1 MSAVHVTPSFVLED
15 GTTLTSVRQ
24 AYTLLGELNGR
35 RDNLVLLFHSL
46 TGTPDPREWW
56 RGVVGPG
63 AAIDTD
69 RYAVLAPNLLGSPY
83 GTTRPPEHAAV
94 TTRDMVRLA
103 AHLVDILGVRRVAL
117 AAGGSL
123 GGMATLEW
131 LATFPRRTRSAVVF
145 AAPAAHTAWAIAL
158 NHVQREAL
166 RLGAAAG
173 DTDAG
178 LRLARMMAMLS
189 YRTSTE
195 LDARFGRATTQLGDF
210 QVASY
215 LRHHGQKLA
224 ARFDARAYHTLTG
237 AMDSHD
243 VGRGRGGV
251 ASALRAS
258 GAAITAVGI
267 PGDLLY
273 DDGVVRRWAGEA
285 GARYREIRSLH
296 GHDAFLLEPDQVREI
311 LADALACHAA
321 PARRGRSHALE
332 VTT

>member
-311 LADALACHAA
+311 LADALACHVE

>member
-15 GTTLTSVRQ
+15 GTTLTGVRQ

-103 AHLVDILGVRRVAL
+103 AHLVDMLGARRVAL

-131 LATFPRRTRSAVVF
+131 VATFPRRTRSAVVF
-145 AAPAAHTAWAIAL
+145 AAPAAHTAWAIGL

-215 LRHHGQKLA
+215 LRHHGHRLA

-285 GARYREIRSLH
+285 GAGYREIRSLH

-311 LADALACHAA
+311 LADALARHAA
-321 PARRGRSHALE
+321 PARRRRSHALE